1 MGNYSASPEYNSK
14 FLSYQNLYN
23 SPINNAQNNFSYIF
37 RRKLFEE
44 ENKFPINTQT
54 ENKNIKKQ
62 KKNDLSM
69 VEMRKDEIEKIIY
82 INQTENVQVY
92 YFLHFLI

>member
-1 MGNYSASPEYNSK
+1 MGNYSSSPEYNRK

-23 SPINNAQNNFSYIF
+23 SPINNAQNNFSYNF

-44 ENKFPINTQT
+44 ENKFLINTQN

-62 KKNDLSM
+62 KKM
-69 VEMRKDEIEKIIY
+69 ICQWQK
-82 INQTENVQVY
+82 
-92 YFLHFLI
+92 